1 MTLGWWFA
9 MIRPN
14 CSSGVPKFT
23 FVTSRRVRITTPLT
37 MKIAGRAA
45 GIILWSIF
53 RTVRCEKYLGSPD
66 SYGPNAKPVLYSLW
80 HDSAVLGAFC
90 GRQYRAVALTSKHRD
105 GTFVEHILR
114 AVNVASIRG
123 SSGKTGGRAA
133 LGLLRKA
140 ETHNIVIT
148 PDGPRGPRRVMSRG
162 VVYLASKTGNGIV
175 PAGFACSSA
184 WDVKGSW
191 TSLTIP
197 KPFSKVVALLDE
209 PIYVPPDLDE
219 VETNWFVDSVQQRM
233 DKLQVLAKRQLSEPV
248 DNPLHPLQANSASQV
263 LDKAA

>member
-1 MTLGWWFA
+1 
-9 MIRPN
+9 
-14 CSSGVPKFT
+14 
-23 FVTSRRVRITTPLT
+23 
-37 MKIAGRAA
+37 MKIAGRVA
-45 GIILWSIF
+45 GSILWSIF
-53 RTVRCEKYLGSPD
+53 RTVRSERYLGCPD
-66 SYGPNAKPVLYSLW
+66 SYGPDVKPVLYSLW

-90 GRQYRAVALTSKHRD
+90 GKQYRAVALTSRHRD
-105 GTFVEHILR
+105 GTFVEYILR
-114 AVNVASIRG
+114 AVNVSSIRG

-133 LGLLRKA
+133 LRLLRKA

-148 PDGPRGPRRVMSRG
+148 PDGPRGPRRQMSRG
-162 VVYLASKTGNGIV
+162 IVYLASKTGNGIV
-175 PAGFACSSA
+175 PSAFACSNA

-209 PIYVPPDLDE
+209 PIYVPPNLNE

-233 DKLQVLAKRQLSEPV
+233 DKLQVLATRQLSDPV
-248 DNPLHPLQANSASQV
+248 ANPIQSLQAHKSPASSAVGNAKRRNQRAVKSG